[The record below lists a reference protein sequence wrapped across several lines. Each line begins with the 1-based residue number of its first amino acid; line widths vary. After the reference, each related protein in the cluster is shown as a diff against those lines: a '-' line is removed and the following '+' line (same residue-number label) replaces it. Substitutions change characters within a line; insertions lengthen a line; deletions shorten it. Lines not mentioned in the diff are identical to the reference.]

1 MAAPLWRRPE
11 VSFVQSADTVPP
23 AMQALAV
30 WRRLSRRSVAW
41 LLLGLI
47 GASLLIGLGGML
59 GLAFQAPGAV
69 NGEIAANPFSGLI
82 ENFGLLWAAPGM
94 PRSLVL
100 TLWVGLGATFL
111 ATLGAHGLF
120 CVLYHAK
127 GFAVFHRV
135 AGFLL
140 SAPPL
145 ACALAFAFMC
155 SPSGIL
161 ARWLS
166 PWATQW
172 TTPPDY
178 AFPMDPMGLALMLGL
193 ALKELPFLFVV
204 LAASARDLPILAWQK
219 QAQSLGYP
227 PVTAFSFAI
236 SPVLARR
243 IRLPVCVALAY
254 ALSSVDQ
261 ALILG
266 PTNPPVLSVRIL
278 QWFNDPNPDA
288 HSLLGAGALLLLG
301 LVLLAFALWHV
312 LSFCQAGLLRSLAAL
327 GSRRAIWRLSADF
340 GAAMALM
347 GLALLGVGLFMLILS
362 AFGEAWMFP
371 QDFPQAW
378 SLAPFTRAWAISGKA
393 FLNSGALG
401 LISCALAL
409 VLTIAALESSQSS
422 PLLLRILDL
431 VMLVPLLIPDT
442 SLMLG
447 LQIFWSRWH
456 LDGGWP
462 ALIWAHALYC
472 VPYAWLLLSG
482 PFRGQDPRLAQTAQS
497 LGLTPWASLWR
508 VRLPIL
514 LSPLLLTA
522 SICFLISFSL
532 FLPTIFAT
540 GGRIPTLATEVIALS
555 ASGDRRQI
563 GAMALSLILVPI
575 VIFELAHRIPAWCF
589 RNRSG
594 LSPVPLEAKP

>member
-1 MAAPLWRRPE
+1 MSPAQSGTRHARPAR
-11 VSFVQSADTVPP
+11 V
-23 AMQALAV
+23 LAI
-30 WRRLSRRSVAW
+30 WHSLSRRSVAW

-59 GLAFQAPGAV
+59 GLAFQAPGAA
-69 NGEIAANPFSGLI
+69 NGEIAANPFSGLN
-82 ENFGLLWAAPGM
+82 ENFRLFWAAPGM
-94 PRSLVL
+94 TRSLVL

-120 CVLYHAK
+120 CALYRAK
-127 GFAVFHRV
+127 SFVVFHRL

-140 SAPPL
+140 AAPPL

-155 SPSGIL
+155 SPSGIF

-178 AFPMDPMGLALMLGL
+178 TFPMDSWGIALILGL

-204 LAASARDLPILAWQK
+204 LAASARDLPIEALHR
-219 QAQSLGYP
+219 QAQSLGFRSI
-227 PVTAFSFAI
+227 TAFTLTV
-236 SPVLARR
+236 SPILARR

-266 PTNPPVLSVRIL
+266 PTNPPVLSVRLL
-278 QWFNDPNPDA
+278 QWFNDPDPDA
-288 HSLLGAGALLLLG
+288 RRLLGAGALLLLG
-301 LVLLAFALWHV
+301 LVLLAFALWRLGGLCLARWV
-312 LSFCQAGLLRSLAAL
+312 RWSAGLGRSRALWRFSAELGATLAAMGIIVL
-327 GSRRAIWRLSADF
+327 GL
-340 GAAMALM
+340 
-347 GLALLGVGLFMLILS
+347 GLLLLILS
-362 AFGEAWMFP
+362 AFAAGWVFP
-371 QDFPQAW
+371 QDFPRAW
-378 SLAPFTRAWAISGKA
+378 SLAPYTRAWALSCEA
-393 FLNSGALG
+393 FANSTRLG
-401 LISCALAL
+401 LISSGLAL
-409 VLTIAALESSQSS
+409 GLALAALEASRAA
-422 PLLLRILDL
+422 PLLSRLLDL

-447 LQIFWSRWH
+447 LQILWSRWH
-456 LDGGWP
+456 LDGGWA

-482 PFRGQDPRLAQTAQS
+482 PFRGQDPRLAHTALS

-514 LSPLLLTA
+514 LSPLLLA
-522 SICFLISFSL
+522 AAICFLISFSL

-540 GGRIPTLATEVIALS
+540 GGRIPTLATEVVALA

-575 VIFELAHRIPAWCF
+575 VIFESAHRIPAWCF
-589 RNRSG
+589 RHRRG
-594 LSPVPLEAKP
+594 LDPVRLEART